1 MSLSV
6 GDTFTSN
13 SGLEFQIERVENY
26 RSIFVKFT
34 ATGYRAKAATSD
46 ILRGKVRDR
55 MHPSMYGVGYD
66 TGGRHKTR
74 SGNKVFS
81 KPYLTWKN
89 MLNRCYGNAER
100 EKLKSYD
107 DCTVDPIWH
116 NFQNFAEWF
125 EMNYPKTNGD
135 WQLDKDKLSGESK
148 VYSANTCCFISRK
161 ENMDLVDNKVPITI
175 KNKKSGEVKS
185 FSSMSDAVK
194 CTGSDRGTMTRLK
207 QGKCNSTKGWVLA

>member
-81 KPYLTWKN
+81 KSYLTWKN
-89 MLNRCYGNAER
+89 MLKRCYGKTER
-100 EKLKSYD
+100 KLHYSYR
-107 DCTVDPIWH
+107 DCTVDPLWH

-125 EMNYPKTNGD
+125 NDNYPLKEGD
-135 WQLDKDKLSGESK
+135 WQLDKDKLSSGCK
-148 VYSANTCCFISRK
+148 IYSPKTCCFISRA
-161 ENMDLVDNKVPITI
+161 ENIGLVDNKICVKIRNIST
-175 KNKKSGEVKS
+175 GEIKS
-185 FSSMSDAVK
+185 FSSLSNAARYIGSKSCTMS
-194 CTGSDRGTMTRLK
+194 RLK
-207 QGKCNSTKGWVLA
+207 RGICKHTAGWELA